1 MRTAS
6 VNVRSDISARLFD
19 TGRSA
24 QTVHIDF
31 QTDFPRS
38 RRIHNPQEG
47 PDNYEDMG
55 LGFLKA
61 IVMKQ
66 ELQFLSRL
74 EATIRYSSSSFAN
87 VLPLKRKS
95 LGVNGAI
102 CDFCEGWVCHSSN
115 CINTHCCGCPM
126 RDAVCIECDRT
137 WQEHGGR
144 MFECAY
150 CQRTLCEDDQFEHQ
164 ASCQRL
170 EAESYK
176 CPSCNRLGSNT
187 CLRCKVTFCDDH
199 AKRKGV
205 KYERGKAI
213 PCPKCGHGLTDS
225 YSLSVS
231 IQTFSINVRIVTWQ
245 PPTANQPWTQFGHLV
260 ISPQW
265 RATIQDY
272 RSFWSRQLDFSYAM
286 MRARLTMC
294 RSSFRKQLAAQP
306 TPWGSGDSPLNSLIC
321 SYHVIHITVVI
332 TGSSG
337 YDAIYQLRLPVIS
350 VAARS
355 YEYGRQT
362 CPDEDSD
369 NEGNYYYSGFSSMAD
384 NRSSSEEDDQPM
396 ESDETSTDEAD
407 KSDTETCGATARLKQ
422 LELNAD

>member
-1 MRTAS
+1 MQCLGQFAIHQRWLAENNLPEGGVPLSLVPKPEPSPTEHLHKKLDRLVGRLKLLEPRKAAKCMKRLIVQSQLMLRQNSNSHRTVSLWCWMATATNHSVVRRQTALFPVVSAAS
-6 VNVRSDISARLFD
+6 QLTLLIDGVNV
-19 TGRSA
+19 
-24 QTVHIDF
+24 IDF
-31 QTDFPRS
+31 HITVIAAAMSPARCVEKIF
-38 RRIHNPQEG
+38 RRVRQ
-47 PDNYEDMG
+47 
-55 LGFLKA
+55 
-61 IVMKQ
+61 
-66 ELQFLSRL
+66 
-74 EATIRYSSSSFAN
+74 
-87 VLPLKRKS
+87 
-95 LGVNGAI
+95 GAI

-231 IQTFSINVRIVTWQ
+231 T
-245 PPTANQPWTQFGHLV
+245 
-260 ISPQW
+260 
-265 RATIQDY
+265 
-272 RSFWSRQLDFSYAM
+272 
-286 MRARLTMC
+286 
-294 RSSFRKQLAAQP
+294 
-306 TPWGSGDSPLNSLIC
+306 
-321 SYHVIHITVVI
+321 
-332 TGSSG
+332 
-337 YDAIYQLRLPVIS
+337 
-350 VAARS
+350 RS

-384 NRSSSEEDDQPM
+384 NRSSAEEDDPST
-396 ESDETSTDEAD
+396 ESDKTSTDESD
-407 KSDTETCGATARLKQ
+407 KSDTETCGETVRLKQ

>member
-1 MRTAS
+1 
-6 VNVRSDISARLFD
+6 
-19 TGRSA
+19 
-24 QTVHIDF
+24 
-31 QTDFPRS
+31 
-38 RRIHNPQEG
+38 
-47 PDNYEDMG
+47 
-55 LGFLKA
+55 
-61 IVMKQ
+61 
-66 ELQFLSRL
+66 
-74 EATIRYSSSSFAN
+74 
-87 VLPLKRKS
+87 
-95 LGVNGAI
+95 
-102 CDFCEGWVCHSSN
+102 
-115 CINTHCCGCPM
+115 M

-231 IQTFSINVRIVTWQ
+231 T
-245 PPTANQPWTQFGHLV
+245 
-260 ISPQW
+260 
-265 RATIQDY
+265 
-272 RSFWSRQLDFSYAM
+272 
-286 MRARLTMC
+286 
-294 RSSFRKQLAAQP
+294 
-306 TPWGSGDSPLNSLIC
+306 
-321 SYHVIHITVVI
+321 
-332 TGSSG
+332 
-337 YDAIYQLRLPVIS
+337 
-350 VAARS
+350 RS

-369 NEGNYYYSGFSSMAD
+369 NDGNYYYSGFSSMAD
-384 NRSSSEEDDQPM
+384 NQSSSEEDDQPT

-407 KSDTETCGATARLKQ
+407 KSDTETCGATAQLKQ

>member
-1 MRTAS
+1 MWPTSENQSVLLLLSHTAPLATMLQLWKTK
-6 VNVRSDISARLFD
+6 VHWGERFFD

-24 QTVHIDF
+24 QIVHIDF

-38 RRIHNPQEG
+38 RRIHSPQEG
-47 PDNYEDMG
+47 PDNYQDMG
-55 LGFLKA
+55 LESS
-61 IVMKQ
+61 Q
-66 ELQFLSRL
+66 E
-74 EATIRYSSSSFAN
+74 I
-87 VLPLKRKS
+87 
-95 LGVNGAI
+95 GAI

-231 IQTFSINVRIVTWQ
+231 T
-245 PPTANQPWTQFGHLV
+245 
-260 ISPQW
+260 
-265 RATIQDY
+265 
-272 RSFWSRQLDFSYAM
+272 
-286 MRARLTMC
+286 
-294 RSSFRKQLAAQP
+294 
-306 TPWGSGDSPLNSLIC
+306 
-321 SYHVIHITVVI
+321 
-332 TGSSG
+332 
-337 YDAIYQLRLPVIS
+337 
-350 VAARS
+350 RS

-384 NRSSSEEDDQPM
+384 NRSSSEEDDPST
-396 ESDETSTDEAD
+396 ESDKTSTDESD
-407 KSDTETCGATARLKQ
+407 KSDTETCGETVRLKQ